1 MAVHA
6 GKAGVVKAGSDAV
19 GEVAILDHR
28 GSRRDRRRHVH
39 GCDMAHERRHPALLD
54 RLAHVLVRRRGPPDR
69 RRSSPGSTI
78 TLEVMPTGETTGEAV
93 YSGGAIITAV
103 SRTAAVDGVIEAT
116 FSFTGDGALTAGTV
130 SI

>member
-19 GEVAILDHR
+19 GEVRSWTIEEAGETADGTAMGATWRTNVATLR
-28 GSRRDRRRHVH
+28 SWTGSLTCWFDDADA
-39 GCDMAHERRHPALLD
+39 GQTALVSG
-54 RLAHVLVRRRGPPDR
+54 ATVA
-69 RRSSPGSTI
+69 
-78 TLEVMPTGETTGEAV
+78 LEVMPTGETAGEAV
-93 YSGGAIITAV
+93 YSGNAIITAV

-116 FSFTGDGALTAGTV
+116 FSFTGDGALTVGTV